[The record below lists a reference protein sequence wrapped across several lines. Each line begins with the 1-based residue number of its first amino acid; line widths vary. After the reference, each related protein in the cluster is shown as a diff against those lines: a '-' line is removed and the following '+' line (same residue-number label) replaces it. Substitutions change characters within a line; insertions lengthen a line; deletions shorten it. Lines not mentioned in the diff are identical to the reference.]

1 MIGNTVNVLLNI
13 IYIFK
18 CTIKLLLNSFKNNNF
33 VNYDLNPLTENIL
46 IIIEHLNLESLTS
59 AVKIMF
65 SVKNHSLVLELY
77 SWFYNLN

>member
-18 CTIKLLLNSFKNNNF
+18 CTIKLLLNSFKNNSFANL
-33 VNYDLNPLTENIL
+33 DLNPLTEKIL

-59 AVKIMF
+59 TVKIMF
-65 SVKNHSLVLELY
+65 SVKKHSLVLELY
-77 SWFYNLN
+77 N